1 LDSTSKKASNS
12 TEIRFKPPT
21 FSKKFVGFLCGS
33 CHKKRVPGGG
43 LQTAFLYSFHP
54 ALVEA
59 RASDR
64 DDDADAAAA
73 AAYAAAAGGGG
84 WWWRCGMVDAVL

>member
-1 LDSTSKKASNS
+1 M
-12 TEIRFKPPT
+12 
-21 FSKKFVGFLCGS
+21 
-33 CHKKRVPGGG
+33 PGGG

-73 AAYAAAAGGGG
+73 AYAAAAGGGG
-84 WWWRCGMVDAVL
+84 WWWVVVEVRDGRRGALTFAVGVVAAAARRRIRRCL